1 MMGSGPPCFPGAK
14 REKRKSSGTTWA
26 SCSGWPLRYTVKMT
40 GPLLN
45 TQSFLKGPLDFDGS
59 PTPDNLTLI
68 LP

>member
-1 MMGSGPPCFPGAK
+1 MLPWGKKGK
-14 REKRKSSGTTWA
+14 EEKQWYNVG
-26 SCSGWPLRYTVKMT
+26 LRYIVKMT

-59 PTPDNLTLI
+59 PTPDNLTLM